1 MKIPHSTPLFSSLPH
16 YFVLPQHVSDF
27 YPVLPSPS
35 LQTSASFLIV
45 NSCLLYFTH
54 VTHSAAVF
62 SSTFI
67 VFRFLLLC
75 FWIAF
80 RKSAVGTSNDTHTHT
95 HTDSCSGEEGM
106 CSKLTLFRLRSGSS
120 THTQA
125 HVLCVHAW
133 LFCHGCAFCVEW
145 LPVWACCKGSRA
157 KPFSFTLP
165 WSVCWLYHCSCSALC
180 SLATIQF
187 RQIPTGIWLK
197 FLLNSQL
204 NKQRQTVCPQSCL
217 DRCQC
222 AVGCP
227 DMNLKSRFKK
237 NKKIN
242 NFNSINIC
250 LLCRVF
256 ARFIQ
261 SFFLYASM
269 FALVI
274 TKMNRPS
281 RLFPKFVD
289 FIFTLHNYKQTWA
302 CKQSP
307 MESQVAH

>member
-1 MKIPHSTPLFSSLPH
+1 M
-16 YFVLPQHVSDF
+16 
-27 YPVLPSPS
+27 
-35 LQTSASFLIV
+35 
-45 NSCLLYFTH
+45 
-54 VTHSAAVF
+54 
-62 SSTFI
+62 
-67 VFRFLLLC
+67 
-75 FWIAF
+75 AF

-95 HTDSCSGEEGM
+95 NTDSCSGEEGM

-120 THTQA
+120 AHTQA

-217 DRCQC
+217 D
-222 AVGCP
+222 
-227 DMNLKSRFKK
+227 MNLKSQLKKEKKEITLTALTFASYAECLHVSFNRF
-237 NKKIN
+237 
-242 NFNSINIC
+242 FFFFC
-250 LLCRVF
+250 LVF
-256 ARFIQ
+256 RAH
-261 SFFLYASM
+261 ASM

-289 FIFTLHNYKQTWA
+289 LFIFTLHNYKQTWA

>member
-1 MKIPHSTPLFSSLPH
+1 M
-16 YFVLPQHVSDF
+16 
-27 YPVLPSPS
+27 
-35 LQTSASFLIV
+35 
-45 NSCLLYFTH
+45 
-54 VTHSAAVF
+54 
-62 SSTFI
+62 
-67 VFRFLLLC
+67 
-75 FWIAF
+75 AF

-95 HTDSCSGEEGM
+95 NTDSCSGEEGM

-120 THTQA
+120 AHTQA

-133 LFCHGCAFCVEW
+133 LFCHGRAFCVEW

-222 AVGCP
+222 A
-227 DMNLKSRFKK
+227 DMNLKSQLKK
-237 NKKIN
+237 EKKRN

-261 SFFLYASM
+261 SIFLFFSVLFLEHTLPCSLWSLPKWIGQVDFFRNLWTCLYSRCI
-269 FALVI
+269 I
-274 TKMNRPS
+274 TS
-281 RLFPKFVD
+281 RLGLVNKVPWNHKLLINCTEVWEPG
-289 FIFTLHNYKQTWA
+289 IILGL
-302 CKQSP
+302 
-307 MESQVAH
+307 QVLAPFQNPVNWVKHAGP

>member
-1 MKIPHSTPLFSSLPH
+1 
-16 YFVLPQHVSDF
+16 
-27 YPVLPSPS
+27 
-35 LQTSASFLIV
+35 
-45 NSCLLYFTH
+45 
-54 VTHSAAVF
+54 
-62 SSTFI
+62 
-67 VFRFLLLC
+67 
-75 FWIAF
+75 
-80 RKSAVGTSNDTHTHT
+80 
-95 HTDSCSGEEGM
+95 M

-120 THTQA
+120 AHTQA

-133 LFCHGCAFCVEW
+133 LFCHGRAFCVEW

-217 DRCQC
+217 
-222 AVGCP
+222 
-227 DMNLKSRFKK
+227 NLK
-237 NKKIN
+237 IAW
-242 NFNSINIC
+242 I
-250 LLCRVF
+250 LTH
-256 ARFIQ
+256 
-261 SFFLYASM
+261 ASM

-289 FIFTLHNYKQTWA
+289 LFIFTLHNYKQTWA